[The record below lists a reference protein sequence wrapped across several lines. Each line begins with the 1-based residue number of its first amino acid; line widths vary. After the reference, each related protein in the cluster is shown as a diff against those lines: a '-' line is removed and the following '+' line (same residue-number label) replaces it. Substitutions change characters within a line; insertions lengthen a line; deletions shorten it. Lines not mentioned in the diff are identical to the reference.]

1 MKVHDAFKLVLL
13 ASSAV
18 LVMAVS
24 VPSAWRGAR
33 KDTLAAVRQA
43 GVLRVGYSVEPPYA
57 WPDPDGK
64 VTGEAAELARLVA
77 ARLGVKRIEWR
88 MCDFGALLDGLQ
100 AGAFDVAAA
109 SMFITPD
116 RRKRADFSNPSLRVH
131 EGLLVRHGNPL
142 GLHSYEACVAH
153 TSVVVAVLAGAVE
166 ADRFARLGLSGKR
179 LLVVPDAVA
188 ALGAV
193 VRGDADALALT
204 DVAVNQ
210 LTAGNASVEAAE
222 PFEQPGSASGPRLA
236 DCGFAFRKGDDN
248 FRMAWNQAQA
258 EIVGGREHVAL
269 LKRFGLNERH
279 LPDLSRRADP

>member
-1 MKVHDAFKLVLL
+1 MKVQDAFKLVLL

-33 KDTLAAVRQA
+33 TDTLVSIRQS
-43 GVLRVGYSVEPPYA
+43 GVLRIGYSVEPPYA

-64 VTGEAAELARLVA
+64 VTGEAAELARLIA
-77 ARLGVKRIEWR
+77 ARLGTKRIEWR
-88 MCDFGALLDGLQ
+88 MSDFGALLDGLQ
-100 AGAFDVAAA
+100 AGTFDVAAA
-109 SMFITPD
+109 SMFITPA
-116 RRKRADFSNPSLRVH
+116 RRQRADFSNPSLRVR

-142 GLHSYEACVAH
+142 GLHSYEMTAAH
-153 TSVVVAVLAGAVE
+153 TSAVVAALAGSVE
-166 ADRFARLGLSGKR
+166 ADRLARLGLSGSR
-179 LLVVPDAVA
+179 LLIVPDAGA

-193 VRGDADALALT
+193 TRGDADALALT

-210 LTAGNASVEAAE
+210 LVAGMSSVEAAE
-222 PFEQPGSASGPRLA
+222 PFIQPGPAAGPPLA

-269 LKRFGLNERH
+269 LKRFGLDESH